1 MEEFDTD
8 EQRGLKKELWAGALA
23 ELKFYKKNFIA
34 VLASGAALGV
44 LNIISPLITRYV
56 IDSMVKEKNMAL
68 FYPLVFSTFAYVTI
82 TAVIV
87 FVYIRLAGNLEI
99 KLCYNLRKK
108 LFRKLQTLSLS
119 FYDKNAVGWL
129 MARMT
134 SDINKLAGILAWG
147 LTDLVWGIF
156 MMISVVVVM
165 FSLHA
170 KLALLSL
177 MSIPV
182 VAVIS
187 FYLRNKILRSER
199 KVRSI
204 NSQLTAAYNEDIQGA
219 MTTKVLV
226 REEYNAKEFL
236 EKTET
241 MRTASM
247 RAIRLSGLLMPIVQ
261 IIECVGMVIVIVYGG
276 SSVITSAL
284 SFGTL
289 VAFLSFVTMFNEPFV
304 GLAYLYGALISAQA
318 ATERVFGLLAE
329 QSDIKDNPAIIE
341 KYGTVLEPT
350 NAPLPKIIGNVKFEA
365 VSFWYKKEESILE
378 NFNLTVQ
385 AGQTIALVGATG
397 AGKST
402 IVNLL
407 CRFYEPTAG
416 RILIDGIDYTQMPET
431 WVHQNLG
438 YVLQSPQLFSG
449 SIKENIRYG
458 NPNASDEQIIEAAK
472 IVNAH
477 SFITEMEKG
486 YDTETGEGGAMLST
500 GQKQLISFART
511 LVRDPKL
518 FVLDEA
524 TASIDTETEQKI
536 QHAISAVLKNRTSFI
551 IAHRLSTIRNA
562 DIILVIE
569 NGTMK
574 ECGSHSELMKRKGH
588 YYRLYT
594 RQFLRDAIS

>member
-318 ATERVFGLLAE
+318 AAERVFGLLAE

-407 CRFYEPTAG
+407 CRFYEPTTG

>member
-1 MEEFDTD
+1 MGEFDTD

-34 VLASGAALGV
+34 VLASGATLGV

>member
-1 MEEFDTD
+1 MGEFDTD

-34 VLASGAALGV
+34 VLASGATLGV

-318 ATERVFGLLAE
+318 AAERVFGLLAE

>member
-318 ATERVFGLLAE
+318 AAERVFGLLAE

>member
-1 MEEFDTD
+1 MGEFDTD

-108 LFRKLQTLSLS
+108 LFLKLQTLSLS

>member
-1 MEEFDTD
+1 MGEFDTD

-34 VLASGAALGV
+34 VLASGATLGV

-318 ATERVFGLLAE
+318 AAERVFGLLAE

-407 CRFYEPTAG
+407 CRFYEPTTG

>member
-1 MEEFDTD
+1 MGEFDTD

-34 VLASGAALGV
+34 VLASGATLGV

-304 GLAYLYGALISAQA
+304 GLAYLYGALISTQA
-318 ATERVFGLLAE
+318 AAERVFGLLAE

-407 CRFYEPTAG
+407 CRFYEPTTG